1 MKRVYLG
8 LGSNQGDRLGYLKAA
23 VRGLDG
29 EDGVTVVDTSS
40 IYRSE
45 PVGLTDQPEF
55 LNAAVVV
62 ETGLEPLELLKLA
75 QEIERL
81 NGRRRGRRWGPRTLD
96 IDILLIDGLEVEE
109 PGLTVP
115 HPGLTERRFA
125 LEPLLEVAPEAALP
139 DGTSLR
145 EVLENVLSGGVERL
159 EVSL

>member
-1 MKRVYLG
+1 VTKSYLG
-8 LGSNQGDRLGYLKAA
+8 LGSNQGDRLGFLQAA
-23 VRGLDG
+23 VRGLEG
-29 EDGVTVVDTSS
+29 EDGVTVVATSS

-55 LNAAVVV
+55 LNAAVIV
-62 ETGLEPLELLKLA
+62 ETDLEPLELLKLVH
-75 QEIERL
+75 EIERS

-96 IDILLIDGLEVEE
+96 MDILLIDSLEVKE

-125 LEPLLEVAPEAALP
+125 LEPVLEVAPDATLP
-139 DGTSLR
+139 DGTPLR
-145 EVLENVLSGGVERL
+145 EALEEVVNGRVERL